1 MDTLTWLTLGLAWVL
16 TLVPFLYARRRFDRT
31 QWPLWE
37 RVLDGDGACH
47 FAYLRDLF
55 DDESQ
60 AIVDGVGLAQAHL
73 GRGRRER
80 ALVCLTASL
89 EGLDACSRA
98 AQERV
103 REWWLACRAAAS
115 LVPVPPLARR
125 TLRAAWLRRLV
136 VLHRV
141 AHLVPVTAAERFR
154 LRLRVLDRAFG
165 FLARAAT
172 RLRLDL
178 DRRPER
184 IDTASTWTQAH
195 DLAHDFQ
202 SVGHATLDSLHALLA
217 SAQSAISDPKAD

>member
-1 MDTLTWLTLGLAWVL
+1 VDTLTWLVLGLAWIL
-16 TLVPFLYARRRFDRT
+16 TLVPFLYARRRVDRT

-37 RVLDGDGACH
+37 RVLDGEGASH

-60 AIVDGVGLAQAHL
+60 AIVDGVGLAEAHL
-73 GRGRRER
+73 ARGRRER
-80 ALVCLTASL
+80 AHVCLGTSL
-89 EGLDACSRA
+89 HALDECSLA
-98 AQERV
+98 ARERV
-103 REWWLACRAAAS
+103 REWWLECRAAAS
-115 LVPVPPLARR
+115 LVPVPALARH

-136 VLHRV
+136 ALHRV

-172 RLRLDL
+172 HLGLDL
-178 DRRPER
+178 GRRPET
-184 IDTASTWTQAH
+184 IDAPSTWTQAH
-195 DLAHDFQ
+195 DLAHDFRG
-202 SVGHATLDSLHALLA
+202 VAHATLDSLHALLA